1 MNLDLELQEKRHEIA
16 LIDQQIAKLC
26 QKRLFLTE
34 EVFLLKR
41 AHSCPVVDAAQE
53 AKVLENYLQ
62 MLKGA
67 TSFDKIKA
75 FVNSLI
81 NLSKSYSYK
90 SKELS

>member
-1 MNLDLELQEKRHEIA
+1 MNLDLQLQEKRHEIA
-16 LIDQQIAKLC
+16 MIDQQIAKLC
-26 QKRLFLTE
+26 QKRLALTE
-34 EVFLLKR
+34 QVFLLKQ
-41 AHSCPVVDAAQE
+41 AHSCPVVDAVQE

-62 MLKGA
+62 ILVGA
-67 TSFDKIKA
+67 TSAHKIKA